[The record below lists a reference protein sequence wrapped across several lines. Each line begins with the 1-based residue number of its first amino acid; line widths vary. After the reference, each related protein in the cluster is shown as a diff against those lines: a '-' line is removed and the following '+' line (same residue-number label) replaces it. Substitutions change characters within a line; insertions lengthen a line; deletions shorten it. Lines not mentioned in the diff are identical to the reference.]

1 MKSNLSDN
9 VSSEI
14 DRRSFLKYCA
24 VSGLLAQAAWAV
36 EEKANKHPNIV
47 LILADD
53 LGAVDTS
60 LGGSTLYPTP
70 NLRRLAERGMQFTNA
85 YSASPLCSPTRGS
98 IMTGQNPARVGIT
111 NPSCHAPK
119 EILKPSAST
128 RGNPRLRQ
136 CAVRSANRLLTKHY
150 TLAEAL
156 KDAGYSTGHF
166 GKWHLGRTPYTP
178 LEHGFDVDVPHW
190 HGPGPAGSFV
200 APWQYR
206 SFKERYPKEHI
217 EDRMGDEAV
226 AFMEKHKDKPFFLN
240 YWQFSVHAPFDAKAG
255 LIKKYKKKID
265 PKNPQ
270 QSPTYAAMVHSL
282 DDNVGKILDAI
293 DRMGIADNTI
303 IIFYS
308 DNGGNMYNLVDGTTA
323 TSNTPFRGG
332 KATMYEGGIRV
343 PAIFVWPGVVK
354 GGTTNKDLVQ
364 SEDLYTT
371 ILEMADVPARAEQAL
386 DSVSAV
392 PALKGRKGK
401 RKAVHVYF
409 PHSPQV
415 PDLLPPCAAVREGDW
430 KLIRIFHDGPDKR
443 HRYELY
449 NLKDDVGERNN
460 LAAENPERVR
470 KMDSMIESFLKD
482 TKAVV
487 PNANSAYN
495 SKLFFKAGGW
505 KTVGHVHLVKKWAG
519 LQVRSFGEDL
529 MMIETTDELAVTPG
543 KHVLEFRMRSL
554 SASGPGRVYW
564 PDAKKGFR
572 KRWSAEFSVADDGLW
587 HEHRVNL
594 PLGNSVKKLR
604 ISPASSQGTVHF
616 EWIRL
621 RDSDG
626 RLIKEWDFQ

>member
-178 LEHGFDVDVPHW
+178 LEHGFEVDVPHW

-270 QSPTYAAMVHSL
+270 QSPIYAAMVHSL

-323 TSNTPFRGG
+323 TSNAPFRGG
-332 KATMYEGGIRV
+332 KATIYEGGIRV

-626 RLIKEWDFQ
+626 RLIKEWNFR